1 MERQE
6 ATPRGHGGI
15 ELERLALFS
24 DAVFAIAI
32 TLLVLEL
39 KVPER
44 EAVTAA
50 GGLAA
55 ALSREIPKFAAFFIS
70 FAVIGFY
77 WIAHH
82 RMFRHIRRCDE
93 TLLRLN
99 LLLLLFVAFLPFPVA
114 LFGSFRREPTAI
126 AFYAISMALTG
137 SSLNLLWWYAT
148 RKRRLV
154 APNLDRRIVRHV
166 QFGAAAPPL
175 VFAFSLPFAFAHTN
189 WAMLSW
195 LLAFPLLRIVG
206 GRFAREANEAEHRSP
221 GVVHLASPAVVPA
234 AASAPTPGDLVSRPF
249 EPGPSPPV
257 DPAPGP

>member
-1 MERQE
+1 MGRQE
-6 ATPRGHGGI
+6 AVPHRHGGI
-15 ELERLALFS
+15 ELERLLLFS

-39 KVPER
+39 KVPDR
-44 EAVTAA
+44 ESIRAA

-55 ALSREIPKFAAFFIS
+55 ALGAEIPKFAAFFIS

-82 RMFRHIRRCDE
+82 RIFRHIRRCNG
-93 TLLRLN
+93 TLLALN

-126 AFYAISMALTG
+126 AFYAVSMALTG
-137 SSLNLLWWYAT
+137 LSLNLLWWYAT

-154 APNLDRRIVRHV
+154 APDLDRAVVRHV
-166 QFGAAAPPL
+166 QFRAAAPAL
-175 VFAFSLPFAFAHTN
+175 MFVISLPFAFTQP
-189 WAMLSW
+189 SW
-195 LLAFPLLRIVG
+195 TMFSWVLAIVFIRIVG
-206 GRFAREANEAEHRSP
+206 RRLAREANEAEGRSRES
-221 GVVHLASPAVVPA
+221 GHSAVPAVVPA
-234 AASAPTPGDLVSRPF
+234 LALAPSPANPSPRASERGLQ
-249 EPGPSPPV
+249 PPV

>member
-1 MERQE
+1 MDRRE
-6 ATPRGHGGI
+6 AVPHEHRSI
-15 ELERLALFS
+15 ELERLVLFS

-39 KVPER
+39 KVPDR
-44 EAVTAA
+44 ESIRSA

-55 ALSREIPKFAAFFIS
+55 ALFGELPKFAAFFIS

-82 RMFRHIRRCDE
+82 RMFRHIRRCNG
-93 TLLRLN
+93 TLLALN

-137 SSLNLLWWYAT
+137 LSLNLLWWYAT

-154 APNLDRRIVRHV
+154 APDLDRAVVRHV
-166 QFGAAAPPL
+166 QFRAAAPPL
-175 VFAFSLPFAFAHTN
+175 VFAISMPLAFAHAN
-189 WAMLSW
+189 WAMFSW
-195 LLAFPLLRIVG
+195 LLVVPLLRIVG
-206 GRFAREANEAEHRSP
+206 GRLAREANEAERRSR
-221 GVVHLASPAVVPA
+221 ASGHSAVPAVVPA
-234 AASAPTPGDLVSRPF
+234 HALAPSPANPSPRAS
-249 EPGPSPPV
+249 EPGPQPPV